1 MKTIQKFLVSILTII
16 SLLFTSQ
23 LKAQEEYSYATFE
36 KYDKG
41 SETKFLVISD
51 PIRNWSEMTND
62 DKENWNAS
70 FRTQANR
77 KTGMQLME
85 SYEKGTPYNGSYRA
99 FNSEAKCK
107 EAITEEINEFN
118 RSHKNA
124 YQGGK
129 SSYKV
134 IYVYP
139 SKR

>member
-1 MKTIQKFLVSILTII
+1 MKTNQKFLVSILTII
-16 SLLFTSQ
+16 GLLFTSQ
-23 LKAQEEYSYATFE
+23 LKAQNEYSYATFE

-41 SETKFLVISD
+41 SETMFLVISD
-51 PIRNWSEMTND
+51 PFRNWYDMSKDE
-62 DKENWNAS
+62 KEDWYTR

-77 KTGMQLME
+77 QTGMQLIQTYVE
-85 SYEKGTPYNGSYRA
+85 PLFYRGNYRA
-99 FNSEAKCK
+99 FNSEAKCN

-118 RSHKNA
+118 RSYKNA
-124 YQGGK
+124 YQGTK